1 MLARCLRRLGSA
13 PFVRSHSIERDRP
26 HNTEEEAARVK
37 KLTKSS
43 PSAAHAQTKS
53 HSLEPSDPSAPVSEV
68 IRRRIL
74 RSGARFHCN
83 DNISEF
89 IRQDELP
96 LLVDEVAQRMQGV
109 LRHLRALK
117 IAQPRLFTVFA
128 AHWSSTR
135 STITTPLPQR
145 AAWPRCSSWR
155 RFLGAT
161 ACCPTFTRPA
171 HARYF
176 LVDFGNTAQL
186 PPSITAFPNVGYQ
199 SLCVLS
205 ALPLPSPT
213 S

>member
-26 HNTEEEAARVK
+26 HKEEEAARVK

-109 LRHLRALK
+109 LRHTRALK
-117 IAQPRLFTVFA
+117 IALPRLFTAFA

-135 STITTPLPQR
+135 STITTPLQQR
-145 AAWPRCSSWR
+145 AAWPRCSLWR
-155 RFLGAT
+155 RSLAAT
-161 ACCPTFTRPA
+161 AC
-171 HARYF
+171 
-176 LVDFGNTAQL
+176 
-186 PPSITAFPNVGYQ
+186 
-199 SLCVLS
+199 
-205 ALPLPSPT
+205 SPT
-213 S
+213 LTRHQLTYYASWF